1 LVEPRVNLQ
10 QSSQQRHESPPVEWR
25 QRCDLIIRPQDSGYW
40 IVKDPLSLSYTMLS
54 EQEMAVLRH
63 VDGTRSL
70 ADLLGLLNSAWPR
83 REFTRED
90 IEDFLAQL
98 IQNQLVVRTST
109 SRMPTATRTSTAAS
123 AKSGFRIGNLLRF
136 QLRLIDP
143 TTFLNRLEPI
153 IRRLFSRESGVALM
167 VLVVVALAAVLLR
180 FDQLARNLPGPW
192 DFFGPDN
199 LLLLLATFVVVKMLH
214 ELGHAFAA
222 RRFGAECHEA
232 GVMLMMFTPL
242 LYTNVTD
249 AWILDRR
256 SRLMITAAG
265 MLVELALASVATILW
280 FAAAPGIFKAMLAN
294 VMVLCTVG
302 TIVFNGNPLLRFD
315 GYFLLTDLAG
325 LPNLSQRA
333 SHRLQQFWSFLLL
346 GRTDVRADREP
357 PFVLAYGICSGIYR
371 VSLSLAI
378 LLMLYHLFDR
388 WNLRIIGLALT
399 VMASVSMIVVPLFNS
414 FSGLLAEIL
423 HQKRRGY
430 LLMRSCFIFALLA
443 GGLFIHLPHSI
454 IVPCVVEP
462 VGRPIY
468 ATMSGKLKS
477 SADYGQIV
485 APGDVIAVTSDLRLL
500 QQRTHLQG
508 EVKIL
513 QTRVRAYEL
522 DRTGTQSALLPEAR
536 KMLDSALRRADQ
548 FETELKRLATTSPS
562 NGVLMPPRA
571 MPLSEDESSL
581 SKWHG
586 CPLDPH
592 NNGAFIEE
600 GTLLGIVSD
609 PVAVELIL
617 PVNSAERQLL
627 CEGQQVKLQPTGNPQ
642 LKFSGTVLQMPTLE
656 STEIPQELT
665 AAGLVPPLNAAKPGE
680 DTRRWQVVCQAVVPE
695 GTSPP
700 RLYSTGHVR
709 ITVEPASIITRLLR
723 FLNVAFE

>member
-1 LVEPRVNLQ
+1 
-10 QSSQQRHESPPVEWR
+10 
-25 QRCDLIIRPQDSGYW
+25 
-40 IVKDPLSLSYTMLS
+40 MLS
-54 EQEMAVLRH
+54 EQEMAILRH
-63 VDGTRSL
+63 VDGTRSI
-70 ADLLGLLNSAWPR
+70 ADLLGLLNSAWPQ

-90 IEDFLAQL
+90 VEDFLAQL

-109 SRMPTATRTSTAAS
+109 GRIPAGTRTTIPATAKA
-123 AKSGFRIGNLLRF
+123 GFRIGSLLRF

-143 TTFLNRLEPI
+143 TPYLNRLEPI
-153 IRRLFSRESGVALM
+153 IRRLFSRESGFALM
-167 VLVVVALAAVLLR
+167 VLVVVALAIVFLR
-180 FDQLARNLPGPW
+180 FDQLAKNLPGPW

-199 LLLLLATFVVVKMLH
+199 LLLLLASFVIVKTLH

-280 FAAAPGIFKAMLAN
+280 FAASPGIFKAMLAN

-315 GYFLLTDLAG
+315 GYFLLTDFAG

-346 GRTDVRADREP
+346 GRTEVRADREP

-371 VSLSLAI
+371 ISLSLAI
-378 LLMLYHLFDR
+378 LLMLYHLFDH

-399 VMASVSMIVVPLFNS
+399 TMATASMIALPLFSS
-414 FSGLLAEIL
+414 FSSLLAEIL
-423 HQKRRGY
+423 HQKQRGY
-430 LLMRSCFIFALLA
+430 LLMRSCFILALLA
-443 GGLFIHLPHSI
+443 AGLFVPLPHSV

-468 ATMSGKLKS
+468 ATMSGELKS
-477 SADYGQIV
+477 SAVYGQIV
-485 APGDVIAVTSDLRLL
+485 APGDVLAVTSDLKLL
-500 QQRTHLQG
+500 QGRAHLQG
-508 EVKIL
+508 EVKLL

-536 KMLDSALRRADQ
+536 KMLDSAQRRVDQ
-548 FETELKRLATTSPS
+548 FEAELKRLATTSPT
-562 NGVLMPPRA
+562 NGLLMPPRA
-571 MPLSEDESSL
+571 TPLPEDKSSL
-581 SKWHG
+581 NKLHG

-592 NNGAFIEE
+592 NLGAFIEE
-600 GTLLGIVSD
+600 GTLLGTVGD
-609 PVAVELIL
+609 QATVELVL

-627 CEGQQVKLQPTGNPQ
+627 REGQHVELQPTGNPQ
-642 LKFSGTVLQMPTLE
+642 LKFSGTILQMPTLE

-665 AAGLVPPLNAAKPGE
+665 AAGLVPPLTAAKPGE
-680 DTRRWQVVCQAVVPE
+680 DTRRWQVVCQAVIPE
-695 GTSPP
+695 GSSPP

-709 ITVEPASIITRLLR
+709 VTVEPASIITRLLR

>member
-1 LVEPRVNLQ
+1 MVEPRVNLQ
-10 QSSQQRHESPPVEWR
+10 PSSQQRHESPPVEWR

-54 EQEMAVLRH
+54 EQEMAILRH
-63 VDGTRSL
+63 VDGTRSI
-70 ADLLGLLNSAWPR
+70 ADLLGLLNSAWPQ

-90 IEDFLAQL
+90 VEDFLAQL

-109 SRMPTATRTSTAAS
+109 SRIPAGTRTTIPATAKA
-123 AKSGFRIGNLLRF
+123 GFRIGSLLRF

-143 TTFLNRLEPI
+143 TPYLNRLEPI
-153 IRRLFSRESGVALM
+153 IRRLFSRESGFALM
-167 VLVVVALAAVLLR
+167 ALVVVALAIVFLR
-180 FDQLARNLPGPW
+180 FDQLAKNLPGPW

-199 LLLLLATFVVVKMLH
+199 LLLLLASFVIVKTLH

-265 MLVELALASVATILW
+265 MLVELTLASVATILW

-315 GYFLLTDLAG
+315 GYFLLTDFAG

-346 GRTDVRADREP
+346 GRTEVRADREP

-371 VSLSLAI
+371 ISLSLAI
-378 LLMLYHLFDR
+378 LLMLYHLFDH

-399 VMASVSMIVVPLFNS
+399 TMATVSMIALPLFNS
-414 FSGLLAEIL
+414 CSGLLAEIL
-423 HQKRRGY
+423 HQKQRGY
-430 LLMRSCFIFALLA
+430 LLMRSCFILALLA
-443 GGLFIHLPHSI
+443 AGLFVPLPHSV

-468 ATMSGKLKS
+468 ATMSGELKS
-477 SADYGQIV
+477 SAVYGQIV
-485 APGDVIAVTSDLRLL
+485 APGDVLAVTSDLKLL
-500 QQRTHLQG
+500 QQRAHLQG
-508 EVKIL
+508 EVKLL

-536 KMLDSALRRADQ
+536 KMLDSAQRRIDQ
-548 FETELKRLATTSPS
+548 FESELKRLATTSPT
-562 NGVLMPPRA
+562 NGLLMPPRA
-571 MPLSEDESSL
+571 TPLPEDKSSL
-581 SKWHG
+581 NKLHG

-592 NNGAFIEE
+592 NLGAFIEE
-600 GTLLGIVSD
+600 GTLLGTVGD
-609 PVAVELIL
+609 QATVELVL

-627 CEGQQVKLQPTGNPQ
+627 REGQHVELQPTGNPQ
-642 LKFSGTVLQMPTLE
+642 LKFSGTILQMPTLE

-665 AAGLVPPLNAAKPGE
+665 AAGLVPPLTAAKPGE
-680 DTRRWQVVCQAVVPE
+680 DARRWQVVCQAVIPE
-695 GTSPP
+695 GSSPP

-709 ITVEPASIITRLLR
+709 VTVEPASIITRLLR

>member
-1 LVEPRVNLQ
+1 
-10 QSSQQRHESPPVEWR
+10 
-25 QRCDLIIRPQDSGYW
+25 
-40 IVKDPLSLSYTMLS
+40 MLS
-54 EQEMAVLRH
+54 EQEMAILRH
-63 VDGTRSL
+63 VDGTRSI
-70 ADLLGLLNSAWPR
+70 ADLLGLLNSAWPE

-90 IEDFLAQL
+90 VEDFLAQL

-109 SRMPTATRTSTAAS
+109 SRIPAGTRTTIPATAKA
-123 AKSGFRIGNLLRF
+123 GFRIGSLLRF

-143 TTFLNRLEPI
+143 TPYLNRLEPI
-153 IRRLFSRESGVALM
+153 IRRLFSRESGFALM
-167 VLVVVALAAVLLR
+167 VLVVVALAIVFLR
-180 FDQLARNLPGPW
+180 FDQLAKNLPGPW

-199 LLLLLATFVVVKMLH
+199 LLLLLASFVIVKTLH

-280 FAAAPGIFKAMLAN
+280 FAASPGIFEAMLAN

-315 GYFLLTDLAG
+315 GYFLLTDFAG

-346 GRTDVRADREP
+346 GRTEVRADREP

-371 VSLSLAI
+371 ISLSLAI
-378 LLMLYHLFDR
+378 LLMLYHLFDH

-399 VMASVSMIVVPLFNS
+399 TMATASMIALPLFSS
-414 FSGLLAEIL
+414 FSSLLAEIL
-423 HQKRRGY
+423 HQKQRGY
-430 LLMRSCFIFALLA
+430 LLMRSCFILALLA
-443 GGLFIHLPHSI
+443 AGLFVPLPHSV

-468 ATMSGKLKS
+468 ATMSGELKS
-477 SADYGQIV
+477 SAVYGQIV
-485 APGDVIAVTSDLRLL
+485 APGDVLAVTSDLKLL
-500 QQRTHLQG
+500 QGRAHLQG
-508 EVKIL
+508 EVKLL

-536 KMLDSALRRADQ
+536 KMLDSAQRRVDQ
-548 FETELKRLATTSPS
+548 FEAELKRLATTSPT
-562 NGVLMPPRA
+562 NGLLMPPRA
-571 MPLSEDESSL
+571 TPLPEDKSSL
-581 SKWHG
+581 NKLHG

-592 NNGAFIEE
+592 NLGAFIEE
-600 GTLLGIVSD
+600 GTLLGTVGD
-609 PVAVELIL
+609 QATVELVL

-627 CEGQQVKLQPTGNPQ
+627 REGQHVELQPTGNPQ
-642 LKFSGTVLQMPTLE
+642 LKFSGTILQMPTLE

-665 AAGLVPPLNAAKPGE
+665 AAGLVPPLTAAKPGE
-680 DTRRWQVVCQAVVPE
+680 DTRRWQVVCQAVIPE
-695 GTSPP
+695 GSSPP

-709 ITVEPASIITRLLR
+709 VTVEPASIITRLLR

>member
-1 LVEPRVNLQ
+1 
-10 QSSQQRHESPPVEWR
+10 
-25 QRCDLIIRPQDSGYW
+25 
-40 IVKDPLSLSYTMLS
+40 MLS
-54 EQEMAVLRH
+54 EQEMAILRH
-63 VDGTRSL
+63 VDGTRSI
-70 ADLLGLLNSAWPR
+70 ADLLGLLNSAWPE

-90 IEDFLAQL
+90 VEDFLAQL

-109 SRMPTATRTSTAAS
+109 SRIPAGTRTTIPATAKA
-123 AKSGFRIGNLLRF
+123 GFRIGSLLRF

-143 TTFLNRLEPI
+143 TPYLNRLEPI
-153 IRRLFSRESGVALM
+153 IRRLFSRESGFALM
-167 VLVVVALAAVLLR
+167 VLVVVALAIVFLR
-180 FDQLARNLPGPW
+180 FDQLAKNLPGPW

-199 LLLLLATFVVVKMLH
+199 LLLLLATFVIVKTLH

-280 FAAAPGIFKAMLAN
+280 FAASPGIFEAMLAN

-315 GYFLLTDLAG
+315 GYFLLTDFAG

-346 GRTDVRADREP
+346 GRTEVRADREP

-371 VSLSLAI
+371 ISLSLAI
-378 LLMLYHLFDR
+378 LLMLYHLFDH

-399 VMASVSMIVVPLFNS
+399 TMATASMIALPLFSS
-414 FSGLLAEIL
+414 FSSLLAEIL
-423 HQKRRGY
+423 HQKQRGY
-430 LLMRSCFIFALLA
+430 LLMRSCFILALLA
-443 GGLFIHLPHSI
+443 AGLFVPLPHSV

-468 ATMSGKLKS
+468 ATMSGELKS
-477 SADYGQIV
+477 SAVYGQIV
-485 APGDVIAVTSDLRLL
+485 APGDVLAVTSDLKLL
-500 QQRTHLQG
+500 QGRAHLQG
-508 EVKIL
+508 EVKLL

-536 KMLDSALRRADQ
+536 KMLDSAQRRVDQ
-548 FETELKRLATTSPS
+548 FEAELKRLATTSPT
-562 NGVLMPPRA
+562 NGLLMPPRA
-571 MPLSEDESSL
+571 TPLPEDKSSL
-581 SKWHG
+581 NKLHG

-592 NNGAFIEE
+592 NLGAFIEE
-600 GTLLGIVSD
+600 GTLLGTVGD
-609 PVAVELIL
+609 QATVELVL

-627 CEGQQVKLQPTGNPQ
+627 REGQHVELQPTGNPQ
-642 LKFSGTVLQMPTLE
+642 LKFSGTILQMPTLE

-665 AAGLVPPLNAAKPGE
+665 AAGLVPPLTAAKPGE
-680 DTRRWQVVCQAVVPE
+680 DTRRWQVVCQAVIPE
-695 GTSPP
+695 GSSPP

-709 ITVEPASIITRLLR
+709 VTVEPASIITRLLR

>member
-1 LVEPRVNLQ
+1 MVEPRVNLQ
-10 QSSQQRHESPPVEWR
+10 PSSQQRHESPPVEWR

-54 EQEMAVLRH
+54 EQEMAILRH
-63 VDGTRSL
+63 VDGTRSI
-70 ADLLGLLNSAWPR
+70 ADLLGLLNSAWPQ

-90 IEDFLAQL
+90 VEDFLAQL

-109 SRMPTATRTSTAAS
+109 SRIPAGTRTTIPATAKA
-123 AKSGFRIGNLLRF
+123 GFRIGSLLRF

-143 TTFLNRLEPI
+143 TPYLNRLEPI
-153 IRRLFSRESGVALM
+153 IRRLFSRESGFALM
-167 VLVVVALAAVLLR
+167 VLVVVALAIVFLR
-180 FDQLARNLPGPW
+180 FDQLAKNLPGPW

-199 LLLLLATFVVVKMLH
+199 LLLLLASFVIVKTLH

-265 MLVELALASVATILW
+265 MLVELTLASVATILW
-280 FAAAPGIFKAMLAN
+280 FAASPGIFKAMLAN

-315 GYFLLTDLAG
+315 GYFLLTDFAG

-346 GRTDVRADREP
+346 GRTEVRADREP

-371 VSLSLAI
+371 ISLSLAI
-378 LLMLYHLFDR
+378 LLMLYHLFDH

-399 VMASVSMIVVPLFNS
+399 TMATASMIALPLFSS
-414 FSGLLAEIL
+414 FSSLLAEIL
-423 HQKRRGY
+423 HQKQRGY
-430 LLMRSCFIFALLA
+430 LLMRSCFILALLA
-443 GGLFIHLPHSI
+443 AGLFVPLPHSV

-468 ATMSGKLKS
+468 ATMSGELKS
-477 SADYGQIV
+477 SAVYGQIV
-485 APGDVIAVTSDLRLL
+485 APGDVLAVTSDLKLL
-500 QQRTHLQG
+500 QGRAHLQG
-508 EVKIL
+508 EVKLL

-536 KMLDSALRRADQ
+536 KMLDSAQRRVDQ
-548 FETELKRLATTSPS
+548 FEAELKRLATTSPT
-562 NGVLMPPRA
+562 NGLLMPPRA
-571 MPLSEDESSL
+571 TPLPEDKSSL
-581 SKWHG
+581 NKLHG

-592 NNGAFIEE
+592 NLGAFIEE
-600 GTLLGIVSD
+600 GTLLGTVGD
-609 PVAVELIL
+609 QATVELVL

-627 CEGQQVKLQPTGNPQ
+627 REGQHVELQPTGNPQ
-642 LKFSGTVLQMPTLE
+642 LKFSGTILQMPTLE

-665 AAGLVPPLNAAKPGE
+665 AAGLVPPLTAAKPGE
-680 DTRRWQVVCQAVVPE
+680 DTRRWQVVCQAVIPE
-695 GTSPP
+695 GSSPP

-709 ITVEPASIITRLLR
+709 VTVEPASIITRLLR

>member
-1 LVEPRVNLQ
+1 MVEPRAHLQ
-10 QSSQQRHESPPVEWR
+10 PSSQQRHESPPVEWR
-25 QRCDLIIRPQDSGYW
+25 QRCDLILRPQDSGYW

-54 EQEMAVLRH
+54 EQEMAVLRN
-63 VDGTRSL
+63 VDGTRSI
-70 ADLLGLLNSAWPR
+70 ADLLALLNTAWPQ

-98 IQNQLVVRTST
+98 IQNQLVIRTST
-109 SRMPTATRTSTAAS
+109 SRVPISPRSISPDAGRT
-123 AKSGFRIGNLLRF
+123 GFRIGSLLRF
-136 QLRLIDP
+136 QMRLTDP
-143 TTFLNRLEPI
+143 TPLLNRLEPL
-153 IRRLFSRESGVALM
+153 IRRLFSRESGLVLMALVAVALTI
-167 VLVVVALAAVLLR
+167 VVLR
-180 FDQLARNLPGPW
+180 FDQLAKNLPGPW

-199 LLLLLATFVVVKMLH
+199 LLLLLASFVIVKTLH

-280 FAAAPGIFKAMLAN
+280 FAAAPGILKAILAN
-294 VMVLCTVG
+294 IMVLCTAG
-302 TIVFNGNPLLRFD
+302 TLVFNGNPLLRFD

-325 LPNLSQRA
+325 LPNLSHRA
-333 SHRLQQFWSFLLL
+333 SQRLQQFWSFLLL
-346 GRTDVRADREP
+346 GRTEVRTEHEP
-357 PFVLAYGICSGIYR
+357 PFILAYAICSGIYR

-378 LLMLYHLFDR
+378 LLMLYHLFDH

-399 VMASVSMIVVPLFNS
+399 MMAAVSMIALPLFSS
-414 FSGLLAEIL
+414 FSVLLAEIL

-430 LLMRSCFIFALLA
+430 LLMRSCFILSLLTT
-443 GGLFIHLPHSI
+443 GLFIPLPHSV

-468 ATMSGKLKS
+468 ATMSGELQS
-477 SADYGQIV
+477 SAEYGQIV
-485 APGDVIAVTSDLRLL
+485 SPGDVIAVTNDLKLL
-500 QQRTHLQG
+500 QQRTHLHG
-508 EVKIL
+508 EVRIL

-548 FETELKRLATTSPS
+548 FETELKRLVTTSPT

-571 MPLSEDESSL
+571 TLLSEDETSL

-586 CPLDPH
+586 CPLDPRNH
-592 NNGAFIEE
+592 GALIEE
-600 GTLLGIVSD
+600 GTLLGTVSD
-609 PVAVELIL
+609 PAAVELIL
-617 PVNSAERQLL
+617 PVNSQERQLL
-627 CEGQQVKLQPTGNPQ
+627 REGQLVELQPTGNPQ
-642 LKFSGTVLQMPTLE
+642 LTFSGTILQMPTLE

-665 AAGLVPPLNAAKPGE
+665 AAGLAPPLYAAKPGE
-680 DTRRWQVVCQAVVPE
+680 DTRRWQVVCHAVVPE
-695 GTSPP
+695 GSSPP

-709 ITVEPASIITRLLR
+709 ITVEPASIVTRLLR
-723 FLNVAFE
+723 FFNAAFE

>member
-1 LVEPRVNLQ
+1 MVEPRVNLQ
-10 QSSQQRHESPPVEWR
+10 QSSQQRHESPPVDWR
-25 QRCDLIIRPQDSGYW
+25 QRCDLIVRPQDSGYW

-54 EQEMAVLRH
+54 EQEMAILRH
-63 VDGTRSL
+63 VDGKRTI
-70 ADLLGLLNSAWPR
+70 ADLLSLLNSAWPQ

-90 IEDFLAQL
+90 VEDFLAQL
-98 IQNQLVVRTST
+98 IQNQLVVRTFPSHVPAGT
-109 SRMPTATRTSTAAS
+109 RVTTPATANP
-123 AKSGFRIGNLLRF
+123 GFRIGSLLRF

-143 TTFLNRLEPI
+143 TPYLDRLEPI
-153 IRRLFSRESGVALM
+153 IRRLFSTESGFMLM
-167 VLVVVALAAVLLR
+167 ALVVAALAIVVLR
-180 FDQLARNLPGPW
+180 FDQLAKNLPGPW

-199 LLLLLATFVVVKMLH
+199 LLLLLASFVVVKTLH

-315 GYFLLTDLAG
+315 GYFLLTDFAG

-333 SHRLQQFWSFLLL
+333 SHRLQQFWSLLLL
-346 GRTDVRADREP
+346 GRTEVRADREP
-357 PFVLAYGICSGIYR
+357 PFVLAYGVCSGIYR
-371 VSLSLAI
+371 VSLSVAI
-378 LLMLYHLFDR
+378 LLMLYHLFDQ
-388 WNLRIIGLALT
+388 WNLRIIGLTLT
-399 VMASVSMIVVPLFNS
+399 MLATVSMIIMPLFNS

-423 HQKRRGY
+423 HQKQRGY
-430 LLMRSCFIFALLA
+430 LLLRSCCISAFFIA
-443 GGLFIHLPHSI
+443 GLFIPLPYSVI
-454 IVPCVVEP
+454 APCVVEP

-468 ATMSGKLKS
+468 ATMSGELKS
-477 SADYGQIV
+477 SADYGRVV
-485 APGDVIAVTSDLRLL
+485 APGDTIAVTSDLKLL
-500 QQRTHLQG
+500 QQQTHLKG

-536 KMLDSALRRADQ
+536 KMLDSAVRRVDQ
-548 FETELKRLATTSPS
+548 FEAELKRVITTSPTK
-562 NGVLMPPRA
+562 GLLMPPRA
-571 MPLSEDESSL
+571 TPLSDDGSSL
-581 SKWHG
+581 TKWHG
-586 CPLDPH
+586 CPLDPQ
-592 NNGAFIEE
+592 NSGAFIEE
-600 GTLLGIVSD
+600 GTLLGTVGD
-609 PVAVELIL
+609 PETMELIL
-617 PVNSAERQLL
+617 PVTSAERQLL
-627 CEGQQVKLQPTGNPQ
+627 REGQLVAFQPTGNPR
-642 LKFSGTVLQMPTLE
+642 LKFSGTILQMPSLE
-656 STEIPQELT
+656 STEIPPELT
-665 AAGLVPPLNAAKPGE
+665 AAGLVPPLTAAKPGE

-695 GTSPP
+695 GCSPP
-700 RLYSTGHVR
+700 RLYSTGHARV
-709 ITVEPASIITRLLR
+709 TVEPASIITRILR
-723 FLNVAFE
+723 FVQVAFD

>member
-1 LVEPRVNLQ
+1 MVEPQINLQ
-10 QSSQQRHESPPVEWR
+10 PSSQQRLESPLVEWR
-25 QRCDLIIRPQDSGYW
+25 QRCDLIVRPQDSGYW

-54 EQEMAVLRH
+54 EQEMAILRH
-63 VDGTRSL
+63 VDGSRSI
-70 ADLLGLLNSAWPR
+70 ADLLGLLNSAWPQ

-98 IQNQLVVRTST
+98 IQNQLVIRTAT
-109 SRMPTATRTSTAAS
+109 SRLPAATRATIPATTRPA
-123 AKSGFRIGNLLRF
+123 FRIGSLLRF

-143 TTFLNRLEPI
+143 TPYLNRLEPI
-153 IRRLFSRESGVALM
+153 IRRLFSRESGIAL
-167 VLVVVALAAVLLR
+167 LALIVVALAIVFLR

-199 LLLLLATFVVVKMLH
+199 LLLLLASFVVVKTLH

-280 FAAAPGIFKAMLAN
+280 FAAAPGIFNAMLAN

-333 SHRLQQFWSFLLL
+333 SHRLQRFWSFLLL
-346 GRTDVRADREP
+346 GRTEVRADREP
-357 PFVLAYGICSGIYR
+357 PFVLAYGLCSGIYR
-371 VSLSLAI
+371 ISLSLAI
-378 LLMLYHLFDR
+378 LLMLYHLFDH
-388 WNLRIIGLALT
+388 WNLRVIGLSLT
-399 VMASVSMIVVPLFNS
+399 MMAAVSMLVLPLFNS
-414 FSGLLAEIL
+414 FSGILAEIL
-423 HQKRRGY
+423 HQKQRGY
-430 LLMRSCFIFALLA
+430 LLMRSCFILALLVA
-443 GGLFIHLPHSI
+443 GLFIPMPHSV

-468 ATMSGKLKS
+468 ATMSGDLKS
-477 SADYGQIV
+477 STEYGQV
-485 APGDVIAVTSDLRLL
+485 VSPGDVLAVTSDLKLL
-500 QQRTHLQG
+500 QQLTHLQG

-522 DRTGTQSALLPEAR
+522 DRTGTHSALLPEAR
-536 KMLDSALRRADQ
+536 KMLDSAQQRVVQ
-548 FETELKRLATTSPS
+548 FEAELKRLATTSPT
-562 NGVLMPPRA
+562 NGHLMPPRA
-571 MPLSEDESSL
+571 MPLSDDESSL
-581 SKWHG
+581 NKWHG

-592 NNGAFIEE
+592 NLGAFIEE
-600 GTLLGIVSD
+600 GTLLGTVGS
-609 PVAVELIL
+609 PGTVELIL

-627 CEGQQVKLQPTGNPQ
+627 REGQHVEFQPTGNPH
-642 LKFSGTVLQMPTLE
+642 LRFSGTIRQMPRLE

-665 AAGLVPPLNAAKPGE
+665 AAGLVPPLTAAKPGE
-680 DTRRWQVVCQAVVPE
+680 DTRRWQVTCQAVVQE
-695 GTSPP
+695 GHSPP
-700 RLYSTGHVR
+700 RLYSTGHTRVM
-709 ITVEPASIITRLLR
+709 VEPASIITRFLR
-723 FLNVAFE
+723 FLQVAFD

>member
-1 LVEPRVNLQ
+1 
-10 QSSQQRHESPPVEWR
+10 
-25 QRCDLIIRPQDSGYW
+25 
-40 IVKDPLSLSYTMLS
+40 
-54 EQEMAVLRH
+54 
-63 VDGTRSL
+63 
-70 ADLLGLLNSAWPR
+70 
-83 REFTRED
+83 
-90 IEDFLAQL
+90 
-98 IQNQLVVRTST
+98 
-109 SRMPTATRTSTAAS
+109 
-123 AKSGFRIGNLLRF
+123 
-136 QLRLIDP
+136 
-143 TTFLNRLEPI
+143 
-153 IRRLFSRESGVALM
+153 
-167 VLVVVALAAVLLR
+167 
-180 FDQLARNLPGPW
+180 
-192 DFFGPDN
+192 
-199 LLLLLATFVVVKMLH
+199 
-214 ELGHAFAA
+214 
-222 RRFGAECHEA
+222 
-232 GVMLMMFTPL
+232 
-242 LYTNVTD
+242 
-249 AWILDRR
+249 
-256 SRLMITAAG
+256 
-265 MLVELALASVATILW
+265 
-280 FAAAPGIFKAMLAN
+280 MLAN

>member
-1 LVEPRVNLQ
+1 
-10 QSSQQRHESPPVEWR
+10 
-25 QRCDLIIRPQDSGYW
+25 
-40 IVKDPLSLSYTMLS
+40 MLS
-54 EQEMAVLRH
+54 EQEMAILRH
-63 VDGTRSL
+63 VDGTRSI
-70 ADLLGLLNSAWPR
+70 ADLLGLLNSAWPE

-90 IEDFLAQL
+90 VEDFLAQL

-109 SRMPTATRTSTAAS
+109 SRIPAGTRTTIPATAKA
-123 AKSGFRIGNLLRF
+123 GFRIGSLLRF

-143 TTFLNRLEPI
+143 TPYLNRLEPI
-153 IRRLFSRESGVALM
+153 IRRLFSRESGFALM
-167 VLVVVALAAVLLR
+167 VLVVVALAIVFLR
-180 FDQLARNLPGPW
+180 FDQLAKNLPGPW

-199 LLLLLATFVVVKMLH
+199 LLLLLASFVIVKTLH

-265 MLVELALASVATILW
+265 MLVELTLASVATILW
-280 FAAAPGIFKAMLAN
+280 FAASPGIFKAMLAN

-315 GYFLLTDLAG
+315 GYFLLTDFAG

-346 GRTDVRADREP
+346 GRTEVRADREP

-371 VSLSLAI
+371 ISLSLAI
-378 LLMLYHLFDR
+378 LLMLYHLFDH

-399 VMASVSMIVVPLFNS
+399 TMATASMIALPLFSS
-414 FSGLLAEIL
+414 FSSLLAEIL
-423 HQKRRGY
+423 HQKQRGY
-430 LLMRSCFIFALLA
+430 LLMRSCFILALLA
-443 GGLFIHLPHSI
+443 AGLFVPLPHSV

-468 ATMSGKLKS
+468 ATMSGELKS
-477 SADYGQIV
+477 SAVYGQIV
-485 APGDVIAVTSDLRLL
+485 APGDVLAVTSDLKLL
-500 QQRTHLQG
+500 QGRAHLQG
-508 EVKIL
+508 EVKLL

-536 KMLDSALRRADQ
+536 KMLDSAQRRVDQ
-548 FETELKRLATTSPS
+548 FEAELKRLATTSPT
-562 NGVLMPPRA
+562 NGLLMPPRA
-571 MPLSEDESSL
+571 TPLPEDKSSL
-581 SKWHG
+581 NKLHG

-592 NNGAFIEE
+592 NLGAFIEE
-600 GTLLGIVSD
+600 GTLLGTVGD
-609 PVAVELIL
+609 QATVELVL

-627 CEGQQVKLQPTGNPQ
+627 REGQHVELQPTGNPQ
-642 LKFSGTVLQMPTLE
+642 LKFSGTILQMPTLE

-665 AAGLVPPLNAAKPGE
+665 AAGLVPPLTAAKPGE
-680 DTRRWQVVCQAVVPE
+680 DTRRWQVVCQAVIPE
-695 GTSPP
+695 GSSPP

-709 ITVEPASIITRLLR
+709 VTVEPASIITRLLR

>member
-1 LVEPRVNLQ
+1 MVEPRINLHP
-10 QSSQQRHESPPVEWR
+10 SSQQRLESPLVEWR
-25 QRCDLIIRPQDSGYW
+25 QRCDLIVRPQDSGYW

-54 EQEMAVLRH
+54 EQEMAILRH
-63 VDGTRSL
+63 VDGSRSI
-70 ADLLGLLNSAWPR
+70 ADLLVLLNSAWPQ

-98 IQNQLVVRTST
+98 IQNQLVIRTAT
-109 SRMPTATRTSTAAS
+109 SRVPAATRATIPATAR
-123 AKSGFRIGNLLRF
+123 SGFRIGSLLRF

-143 TTFLNRLEPI
+143 TPYLNRLEPV
-153 IRRLFSRESGVALM
+153 IRRLFSRESGIAL
-167 VLVVVALAAVLLR
+167 LALIVVALAIVFLR

-199 LLLLLATFVVVKMLH
+199 LLLLLASFVVVKTLH

-333 SHRLQQFWSFLLL
+333 SHRLQRFWSFLLL
-346 GRTDVRADREP
+346 GRTEVRADREP
-357 PFVLAYGICSGIYR
+357 PFVLAYGLCSGIYR
-371 VSLSLAI
+371 ISLSLAI
-378 LLMLYHLFDR
+378 LLMLYHLFDH
-388 WNLRIIGLALT
+388 WNLRVIGLSLT
-399 VMASVSMIVVPLFNS
+399 MMAAVSMLVLPLFNS
-414 FSGLLAEIL
+414 FSGILAEIL
-423 HQKRRGY
+423 HQKQRGY
-430 LLMRSCFIFALLA
+430 LLMRSCFILALLVA
-443 GGLFIHLPHSI
+443 GLFIPMPHSV

-468 ATMSGKLKS
+468 ATMSGELKS
-477 SADYGQIV
+477 STEYGQV
-485 APGDVIAVTSDLRLL
+485 VSPGDVLAVTSDLKLL
-500 QQRTHLQG
+500 QQLTHLQG

-522 DRTGTQSALLPEAR
+522 DRTGTHSALLPEAR
-536 KMLDSALRRADQ
+536 KTLDSAQQRVVQ
-548 FETELKRLATTSPS
+548 FEAELKRLATTSPT
-562 NGVLMPPRA
+562 NGHLMPPRA
-571 MPLSEDESSL
+571 MPLSDDESSL
-581 SKWHG
+581 NKWHG

-592 NNGAFIEE
+592 NLGAFIEE
-600 GTLLGIVSD
+600 GTLLGTVGS
-609 PVAVELIL
+609 PATVELIL

-627 CEGQQVKLQPTGNPQ
+627 REGQHVEFQPTGNPH
-642 LKFSGTVLQMPTLE
+642 LRFSGTIRQMPRLE

-665 AAGLVPPLNAAKPGE
+665 AAGLVPPLTAAKSGE
-680 DTRRWQVVCQAVVPE
+680 DTRRWQVACQAVVQE
-695 GTSPP
+695 GHSPP
-700 RLYSTGHVR
+700 RLYSTGHTRVM
-709 ITVEPASIITRLLR
+709 VEPASIITRFLR
-723 FLNVAFE
+723 FLQVAFD